1 MFPLCLLISSPPRC
15 LLCTIT
21 LRVHAYRTYPAVW
34 SDGKVSL
41 AGLMSMQWARQEMHL
56 TAVEYFGLAMLVGYA
71 VVYIVGRRRNY
82 QIAQEFITSVHG
94 LFCSR
99 FL

>member
-1 MFPLCLLISSPPRC
+1 
-15 LLCTIT
+15 
-21 LRVHAYRTYPAVW
+21 
-34 SDGKVSL
+34 
-41 AGLMSMQWARQEMHL
+41 MQWARQEMHL